1 MNKVVFAAIVAFVGS
16 SAVAQPAPYP
26 QPVQPVP
33 YPQPAQ
39 ATQPAAYPQPQPAQP
54 AVYPQPTQPMPPVSD
69 QPSAGAAPRL
79 SNAHRG
85 FTGEI
90 GVGVGGLA
98 VRSDNGSASSDTG
111 IVGLN
116 FAAGYWINPR
126 LAVSLR
132 SAGVSSNDSSG
143 NTSLVGFFGPMLQ
156 YFATPE
162 FAVGAGIGLGYSST
176 RSVQGSGNFSTY
188 SDIGIH
194 LRANYFIWQRGI
206 HGISASAEY
215 NRAPTSTGS
224 AAGLGV
230 AINYQLL

>member
-1 MNKVVFAAIVAFVGS
+1 MADDSAMNKAVFVAIVAFVGS
-16 SAVAQPAPYP
+16 SAAAQPAPYP
-26 QPVQPVP
+26 APAVP
-33 YPQPAQ
+33 YPQP
-39 ATQPAAYPQPQPAQP
+39 QPVQPSQPVVYSQP
-54 AVYPQPTQPMPPVSD
+54 IQPTTPVIND
-69 QPSAGAAPRL
+69 QPVASARV
-79 SNAHRG
+79 SNAHHG

-98 VRSDNGSASSDTG
+98 VRSDNGAGSSSTG

-116 FAAGYWINPR
+116 IAAGYWVNPR
-126 LAVSLR
+126 LAVFLR
-132 SAGVSSNDSSG
+132 SAGVSSTDDSG
-143 NTSLVGFFGPMLQ
+143 NTSLVGFFGPLLQ

-176 RSVQGSGNFSTY
+176 KINGNFSTY
-188 SDIGIH
+188 SDVGLH
-194 LRANYFIWQRGI
+194 VRASYFIWQRGI

-215 NRAPTSTGS
+215 NRSPTSTGS